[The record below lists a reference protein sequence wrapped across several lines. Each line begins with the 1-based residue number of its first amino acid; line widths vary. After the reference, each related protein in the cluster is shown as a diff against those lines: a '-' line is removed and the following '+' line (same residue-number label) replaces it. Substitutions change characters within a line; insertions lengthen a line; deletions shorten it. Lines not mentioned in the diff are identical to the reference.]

1 MLSTIMGYYDKGK
14 IQLFETPKVNEK
26 TKVMVTFLE
35 DEKEV
40 VIIKK
45 RIPGA
50 FKGKISI
57 PNDFN
62 EPLSD
67 LKDYM

>member
-14 IQLFETPKVNEK
+14 IQLVETPKVNEK

-35 DEKEV
+35 DEKVEST
-40 VIIKK
+40 IKK

-57 PNDFN
+57 PDDFN
-62 EPLSD
+62 EPLID
-67 LKDYM
+67 FKDYM